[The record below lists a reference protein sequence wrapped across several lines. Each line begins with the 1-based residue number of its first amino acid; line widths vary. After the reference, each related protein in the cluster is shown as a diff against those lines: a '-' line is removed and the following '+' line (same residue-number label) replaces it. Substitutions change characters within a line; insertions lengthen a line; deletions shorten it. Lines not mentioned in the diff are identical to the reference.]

1 MTDLSDLMRDLATRL
16 DDIED
21 RIADLC
27 EAGDVLLAI
36 ELFAEYDGLRTA
48 MGRRTDDLARTIAD
62 AMPDRRIE
70 VPGVGV
76 VERRTGKERRAWD
89 WPALLPLVTRRYL
102 DPEQTGEFPT
112 DPMVAV
118 DRMRQMVEDVI
129 GVTPSKGPKIT
140 PLRKWNIDPDEF
152 SESKPGRVSL
162 QITRNEAS

>member
-62 AMPDRRIE
+62 VDYQLYLHE
-70 VPGVGV
+70 V
-76 VERRTGKERRAWD
+76 
-89 WPALLPLVTRRYL
+89 
-102 DPEQTGEFPT
+102 
-112 DPMVAV
+112 
-118 DRMRQMVEDVI
+118 
-129 GVTPSKGPKIT
+129 
-140 PLRKWNIDPDEF
+140 
-152 SESKPGRVSL
+152 
-162 QITRNEAS
+162 